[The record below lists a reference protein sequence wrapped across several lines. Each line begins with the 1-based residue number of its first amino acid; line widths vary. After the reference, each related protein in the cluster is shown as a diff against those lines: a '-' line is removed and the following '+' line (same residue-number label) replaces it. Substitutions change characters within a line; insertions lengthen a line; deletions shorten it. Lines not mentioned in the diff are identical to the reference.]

1 MHSESSDGVPASN
14 PRYLMVPV
22 RSSSLV
28 TGLAFLLFTLF
39 ILNTWPEDE
48 GLRLQQS
55 LQLAV
60 SSACWLVSW
69 LEMWCTE
76 YVTCQTVTFCLH
88 SLSLLLVSWL
98 GQAGL
103 LALLQVIL
111 TAEQA
116 Q

>member
-1 MHSESSDGVPASN
+1 
-14 PRYLMVPV
+14 MVPV

-39 ILNTWPEDE
+39 VLNTWPEDE
-48 GLRLQQS
+48 GLHLQQS

-60 SSACWLVSW
+60 SSACWVVSW

-103 LALLQVIL
+103 LALLQVVL